1 MALDF
6 NHDYHIKLV
15 TMNVT
20 SVIGGLAGAGTL
32 TLLNETVKK
41 LDKEAPRLD
50 LIGMNAVAKV
60 IKGAGIKNA
69 LFNKSELL
77 PVALAGDLLS
87 NSLYYGLADA
97 GDKNKTLLRGALLGL
112 GAGLGAV
119 LLSKPL
125 GIDVR
130 VSDAPLKT
138 KVMTVA
144 WYVAGGLVA
153 AAVTNLLSKSEKLKS
168 LNLLV

>member
-1 MALDF
+1 
-6 NHDYHIKLV
+6 
-15 TMNVT
+15 MNVT

-41 LDKEAPRLD
+41 LDKDAPRLD

-60 IKGAGIKNA
+60 VKGAGIKNA

-97 GDKNKTLLRGALLGL
+97 GDNNKTLLRGALLGL

-125 GIDVR
+125 GIDAR
-130 VSDAPLKT
+130 VSEAPLKT

-144 WYVAGGLVA
+144 WYIAGGLVA

-168 LNLLV
+168 LNLPV